1 MIRSSWTP
9 TYPPVAGSVADY
21 GLVGRLGEGLQVP
34 PVLYLLTGVTPGVED
49 LVTKAVTVT

>member
-34 PVLYLLTGVTPGVED
+34 PVLYLLTGVAPGVED